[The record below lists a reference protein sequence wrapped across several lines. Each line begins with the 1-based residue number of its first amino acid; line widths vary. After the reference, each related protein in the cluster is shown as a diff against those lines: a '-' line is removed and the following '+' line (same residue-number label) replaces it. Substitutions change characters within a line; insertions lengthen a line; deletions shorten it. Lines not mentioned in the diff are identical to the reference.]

1 MTHVILSLTLKHCW
15 YFPFIMVFSFHA
27 NFELSLVISITYFS
41 FLHVFQFGQ
50 NKNQALLGE
59 WATEKPV
66 EYCTWWSILL
76 NSQCINPSSIS
87 LVVKSYLSD
96 VSKHPNKTLNWQ
108 SAIMNFVMIS
118 KTFLSEYEWAAR
130 PGLSS

>member
-1 MTHVILSLTLKHCW
+1 MTHAVLPLTLKHYW

-27 NFELSLVISITYFS
+27 NFDLSLVISITSFS
-41 FLHVFQFGQ
+41 FLHVFQFVQ
-50 NKNQALLGE
+50 TNQAVLGD
-59 WATEKPV
+59 WATEKTG

-76 NSQCINPSSIS
+76 HSQCINSTSIS
-87 LVVKSYLSD
+87 PVVKSYQSD
-96 VSKHPNKTLNWQ
+96 VSIHPNKTLNWQ
-108 SAIMNFVMIS
+108 LVIMNFVLIS